1 MYRCH
6 IGRALLRAKNQGKCI
21 MRKFFMAAMALFVLG
36 FYSIAEAGTITA
48 KISLSSQTMTVTQNG
63 MVMYKWKV
71 STARRGYSTPTGSW
85 RAYWASR
92 HHRSRKYDNAPMPYA
107 IFFKGGYAVHAT
119 YDVKRLGRPA
129 SHGCIRLHPSNAA
142 TFFSLAQ
149 KYGLKNT
156 KVVITR

>member
-1 MYRCH
+1 
-6 IGRALLRAKNQGKCI
+6 
-21 MRKFFMAAMALFVLG
+21 MRKFFMAAMALFAFS
-36 FYSIAEAGTITA
+36 FYSIAEAGTVTA

-63 MVMYKWKV
+63 VVLYKWKV
-71 STARRGYSTPTGSW
+71 STARRGYSTPTGSY

-92 HHRSRKYDNAPMPYA
+92 HHRSRKYDYAPMPYA

-119 YDVKRLGRPA
+119 FDVKRLGRPA
-129 SHGCIRLHPSNAA
+129 SHGCVRLHPSNAA

>member
-1 MYRCH
+1 MCH
-6 IGRALLRAKNQGKCI
+6 AKVAVHFLHVTDRGKCI
-21 MRKFFMAAMALFVLG
+21 MRKYFRAAMALLAFG
-36 FYSIAEAGTITA
+36 FCSIAEAGTVTA
-48 KISLSSQTMTVTQNG
+48 RISLSSQTMTVTHNG
-63 MVMYKWKV
+63 VVKYKWKV
-71 STARRGYSTPTGSW
+71 STARRGYVTPTGSW

-119 YDVKRLGRPA
+119 FDVKRLGRPA

-149 KYGLKNT
+149 KYGLRNT
-156 KVVITR
+156 RVVIAR

>member
-1 MYRCH
+1 
-6 IGRALLRAKNQGKCI
+6 
-21 MRKFFMAAMALFVLG
+21 MRKFFMAAMALFAFG
-36 FYSIAEAGTITA
+36 FYSVAAAGTVTA
-48 KISLSSQTMTVTQNG
+48 RISLSSQTMTVTQNG
-63 MVMYKWKV
+63 MVVYKWKV
-71 STARRGYSTPTGSW
+71 STARRGYSTPTGSY

-119 YDVKRLGRPA
+119 FDVKRLGRPA
-129 SHGCIRLHPSNAA
+129 SHGCVRLHPSDAA

-149 KYGLKNT
+149 KYGLRNT